1 MNPVHSDHVLH
12 GPRNEASKAVY
23 CLEYLC
29 LSASVPLHLSYSSG
43 WPSTQSASC
52 SSIISQWM
60 NTPVLSSS
68 LAVSIGISMHT
79 DTENTHKY
87 ADTRAYTPL
96 GQDFESRRETSWR
109 KNGNQIES
117 ELKAKWKSAISQS
130 NFICIASFVWASAV
144 QSALQ
149 MTESMKT
156 VKKHIKDLLCI
167 KITGAFEHH
176 SVMSVRAGTFF
187 PSQTMNLSSCNDNP
201 PHTITKKW
209 EKRKQ
214 LFG

>member
-1 MNPVHSDHVLH
+1 
-12 GPRNEASKAVY
+12 
-23 CLEYLC
+23 
-29 LSASVPLHLSYSSG
+29 
-43 WPSTQSASC
+43 
-52 SSIISQWM
+52 M

-96 GQDFESRRETSWR
+96 GQDFESRREMSWR

-156 VKKHIKDLLCI
+156 VKKHIKDL
-167 KITGAFEHH
+167 F
-176 SVMSVRAGTFF
+176 RY
-187 PSQTMNLSSCNDNP
+187 
-201 PHTITKKW
+201 
-209 EKRKQ
+209 
-214 LFG
+214 